1 MMALLRILLV
11 LGLCSALTVQNI
23 QAAEYC
29 RDRTIIGAGMFASA
43 GKSILLIDISGDKS
57 TMPACATT
65 GRFAIDSSSP
75 AFKDVVALVMTAY
88 AKGDTNVDINAT
100 GSCIS
105 WANAQ
110 DFIGIKVGTM
120 PW

>member
-1 MMALLRILLV
+1 MLKIKKFAAGLFLLLFSLPIV
-11 LGLCSALTVQNI
+11 
-23 QAAEYC
+23 QAAEYF
-29 RDRTIIGAGMFASA
+29 RDRTIIGAGVFASA

-75 AFKDVVALVMTAY
+75 AFKDVVALVMTVY
-88 AKGDTNVDINAT
+88 AKGETNVDINAT
-100 GSCIS
+100 SSCTS

>member
-1 MMALLRILLV
+1 MLKIKNLAAGLFLLLFSLPT
-11 LGLCSALTVQNI
+11 L
-23 QAAEYC
+23 QAAEYF
-29 RDRTIIGAGMFASA
+29 RDRTIIGAGVFASA

-100 GSCIS
+100 GSCIG